1 MSNIIQYFEPSY
13 KWRENIKQQFFFFFF
28 KKIKFIF
35 CPHIW
40 GLSIVGA
47 LDDGLIGLGLGP
59 A

>member
-13 KWRENIKQQFFFFFF
+13 KWRKNIKQQFF
-28 KKIKFIF
+28 F

-47 LDDGLIGLGLGP
+47 LGDGLIGLGLGP